1 MGRLTSS
8 TGDRRAHRM
17 PVARAG
23 LSAISMLGASAM
35 LMIGAGL
42 GTAAALTASPAG
54 ASTSHSS
61 LPPVNVSVS
70 NTPTVNV
77 GNTPTVNIGNTPTVN
92 VAKPVS
98 QPQFFYTGVYSNNN
112 QQTAVNVGGSGKI
125 IAFEVTSGNGESI
138 QFWLVVNG
146 QVAWYQ
152 DTNGG
157 CCWVNTPAFGWVP
170 NDTYGGGNRA
180 MYYAP
185 PGGVPFHSSFQIV
198 VNAPSGGGGIGVRGI
213 YTIDQ

>member
-1 MGRLTSS
+1 
-8 TGDRRAHRM
+8 M

-23 LSAISMLGASAM
+23 LSAIGVLAASAM
-35 LMIGAGL
+35 LMVGAGL
-42 GTAAALTASPAG
+42 GAAAALTASPAG

-98 QPQFFYTGVYSNNN
+98 QPQFFYTAVWSNNN
-112 QQTAVNVGGSGKI
+112 QQTPVNLGGSGRI
-125 IAFEVTSGNGESI
+125 IAFEVTSQNGEPV
-138 QFWLVVNG
+138 QLWLYVNG
-146 QVAWYQ
+146 QQAWYQ
-152 DTNGG
+152 GVGGG
-157 CCWVNTPAFGWVP
+157 CCWINTPDFGWTS
-170 NDTYGGGNRA
+170 NYAYGGGNHG

-198 VNAPSGGGGIGVRGI
+198 VNAPNGAGWIGVRGI